1 MKGELLDN
9 NKNKDMNLRLEDESQ
24 KNKKL
29 KIMYIIIIA
38 ICVIALIATV
48 IIQIVK
54 NLPSKEPQIDTS
66 ILQRYKDDFEK
77 IFTNKVNYLKNNE
90 YKITKIDETK
100 QIVYTGY
107 ENKEIKVSDYNLDV
121 NIPYI
126 NIKSEVIEKFN
137 KDIRD
142 TFEQKAK
149 SILSTQ
155 SQNIIYNVDYCAY
168 VTNNMLSL
176 VVKSTLKEGE
186 NTQREI
192 IQTYNYNLENQQ
204 EITFE
209 DLLNFKNITRQD
221 AGNKIRAEIK
231 SVESKVN
238 ELSQLGYKIYQR
250 NSNSDI
256 YKLDNI
262 SEYFIGENDV
272 IYVIF
277 AYGNNNNTNEKD
289 IIIME

>member
-1 MKGELLDN
+1 
-9 NKNKDMNLRLEDESQ
+9 MNLRLEDESE

-29 KIMYIIIIA
+29 KIMYIIIIS
-38 ICVIALIATV
+38 ICVVAVIATV
-48 IIQIVK
+48 VIQIVK

-66 ILQRYKDDFEK
+66 ILERYKEDFEK

-90 YKITKIDETK
+90 YKITRIDESK

-107 ENKEIKVSDYNLDV
+107 ENKDNKVSDYNLDV

-126 NIKSEVIEKFN
+126 NIKNETVEKFN
-137 KDIRD
+137 KDIKD

-149 SILSTQ
+149 NILSTQ

-168 VTNNMLSL
+168 VTNNILSL
-176 VVKSTLKEGE
+176 VVRSTLKEGE

-192 IQTYNYNLENQQ
+192 IQTYNYNLTSQKEV
-204 EITFE
+204 TFE

-221 AGNKIRAEIK
+221 AGNKIKSEIK

-256 YKLDNI
+256 YKLDDI
-262 SEYFIGENDV
+262 SEYFIGEDDV

-277 AYGNNNNTNEKD
+277 AYGNKSNTNEKD
-289 IIIME
+289 IILL

>member
-1 MKGELLDN
+1 
-9 NKNKDMNLRLEDESQ
+9 MNLRLEDESE

-29 KIMYIIIIA
+29 KIMYIIIIS
-38 ICVIALIATV
+38 ICVVAVIATV
-48 IIQIVK
+48 VIQIVK
-54 NLPSKEPQIDTS
+54 KLPSKEPQIDTS
-66 ILQRYKDDFEK
+66 ILERYKEDFEK

-90 YKITKIDETK
+90 YKITRIDESK

-107 ENKEIKVSDYNLDV
+107 ENKDNKVSDYNLDV

-126 NIKSEVIEKFN
+126 NIKNETVEKFN
-137 KDIRD
+137 KDIKD

-149 SILSTQ
+149 NILSTQ

-168 VTNNMLSL
+168 VTNNILSL
-176 VVKSTLKEGE
+176 VVRSTLKEGE

-192 IQTYNYNLENQQ
+192 IQTYNYNLTTQKEV
-204 EITFE
+204 TFE

-221 AGNKIRAEIK
+221 AGNKIKSEIK

-262 SEYFIGENDV
+262 SEYFIGEDDV

-277 AYGNNNNTNEKD
+277 AYGNKSNTNEKD
-289 IIIME
+289 IILL

>member
-1 MKGELLDN
+1 
-9 NKNKDMNLRLEDESQ
+9 MNLRLEDESE

-29 KIMYIIIIA
+29 KIMYIIIIS
-38 ICVIALIATV
+38 ICVVAVIATV
-48 IIQIVK
+48 VIQIVK
-54 NLPSKEPQIDTS
+54 KLPSKEPQIDTS
-66 ILQRYKDDFEK
+66 ILERYKEDFEK

-90 YKITKIDETK
+90 YKITRIDESK

-107 ENKEIKVSDYNLDV
+107 ENKDNKVSDYNLDV

-126 NIKSEVIEKFN
+126 NIKNETVEKFN
-137 KDIRD
+137 KDIKD

-149 SILSTQ
+149 NILSTQ

-168 VTNNMLSL
+168 VTNDILSL
-176 VVKSTLKEGE
+176 VVRSTLKEGE

-192 IQTYNYNLENQQ
+192 IQTYNYNLLTQKKV
-204 EITFE
+204 TFE
-209 DLLNFKNITRQD
+209 DLLNLKNISRQD
-221 AGNKIRAEIK
+221 AGNKIRSEIK

-238 ELSQLGYKIYQR
+238 ELAQLGYQVYPR
-250 NSNSDI
+250 NSSSDI

-262 SEYFIGENDV
+262 SEYFIGEDNV

-277 AYGNNNNTNEKD
+277 AYGNKSNTNEKD
-289 IIIME
+289 IIIM

>member
-1 MKGELLDN
+1 
-9 NKNKDMNLRLEDESQ
+9 MNLRLEDESE

-29 KIMYIIIIA
+29 KIMYIIIIS
-38 ICVIALIATV
+38 ICVAAVIATV
-48 IIQIVK
+48 VIQIVK

-66 ILQRYKDDFEK
+66 ILERYKEDFEK

-90 YKITKIDETK
+90 YKITRIDESK

-107 ENKEIKVSDYNLDV
+107 ENKDNKVSDYNLDV

-126 NIKSEVIEKFN
+126 NIKNETVEKFN
-137 KDIRD
+137 KDIKD

-149 SILSTQ
+149 NILSTQ

-168 VTNNMLSL
+168 VTNNILSL
-176 VVKSTLKEGE
+176 VVRSTLKEGE

-192 IQTYNYNLENQQ
+192 IQTYNYNLTSQKEV
-204 EITFE
+204 TFE

-221 AGNKIRAEIK
+221 AGNKIKSEIK

-262 SEYFIGENDV
+262 SEYFIGEDDV

-277 AYGNNNNTNEKD
+277 AYGNKSNTNEKD
-289 IIIME
+289 IILL

>member
-1 MKGELLDN
+1 
-9 NKNKDMNLRLEDESQ
+9 MNLRLEDESE

-29 KIMYIIIIA
+29 KIIYIIIIS
-38 ICVIALIATV
+38 ICVVAVIATV
-48 IIQIVK
+48 VIQIVK
-54 NLPSKEPQIDTS
+54 KLPSKEPQIDTS
-66 ILQRYKDDFEK
+66 ILERYKEDFEK

-90 YKITKIDETK
+90 YKITRIDESK

-107 ENKEIKVSDYNLDV
+107 ENKDNKVSDYNLDV

-126 NIKSEVIEKFN
+126 NIKNETVEKFN
-137 KDIRD
+137 KDIKD

-149 SILSTQ
+149 NILSTQ

-168 VTNNMLSL
+168 VTNNILSL
-176 VVKSTLKEGE
+176 VVRSTLKEGE

-192 IQTYNYNLENQQ
+192 IQTYNYNLTTQKEV
-204 EITFE
+204 TFE

-221 AGNKIRAEIK
+221 AGNKIKSEIK

-262 SEYFIGENDV
+262 SEYFIGEDDV

-277 AYGNNNNTNEKD
+277 AYGNKSNTNEKD
-289 IIIME
+289 IILL

>member
-9 NKNKDMNLRLEDESQ
+9 NKKKNMNIRLEDERE

-29 KIMYIIIIA
+29 KMMYIIIIA
-38 ICVIALIATV
+38 VCIVAVVATG

-54 NLPSKEPQIDTS
+54 NLPDKEPEIDTS
-66 ILQRYKDDFEK
+66 ILQRYKEDFDN
-77 IFTNKVNYLKNNE
+77 IFKNQVNYLKNSG
-90 YKITKIDETK
+90 YKIDRIDESQ

-107 ENKEIKVSDYNLDV
+107 SNKSNKVSDYNLDV

-126 NIKSEVIEKFN
+126 NIKNTVIEGFN
-137 KDIRD
+137 QDIKD

-155 SQNIIYNVDYCAY
+155 SQNIIYNVEYCAY
-168 VTNNMLSL
+168 VTNDILSL
-176 VVKSTLKEGE
+176 VVRSTLKEGE

-192 IQTYNYNLENQQ
+192 IQKYNYNLLTQKKV
-204 EITFE
+204 TFE
-209 DLLNFKNITRQD
+209 DLLNLKNISRQD
-221 AGNKIRAEIK
+221 AGNKIRSEIK

-238 ELSQLGYKIYQR
+238 ELAQLGYQVYPR
-250 NSNSDI
+250 NSSSDI

-262 SEYFIGENDV
+262 SEYFIGEDNV

-277 AYGNNNNTNEKD
+277 AYGNKSNTNEKD
-289 IIIME
+289 IIIM